1 MLSTKTRNIM
11 NAADILAESRAPG
24 HNSVYFLGCFESRV
38 TVYAQQVR
46 ALNLASALVTENQIR
61 PNGKVAIVGG
71 GAAGMTVAAALI
83 ALCPQLQ
90 NLILFERKSELL
102 HLQMQ
107 SRDRYLHPH
116 LYDWP
121 RDGSLEP
128 NAGLPILDW
137 TAGVASSVASTLEL
151 RFKPFQEAPFVQ
163 VRTSTGVAGIIPVGS
178 ACRLSLN
185 GGVVEQTLFDAAV
198 VSAGFGYEKYNDQ
211 GQPSYW
217 DASSMVQ
224 PLRNDL
230 HDPEFFISGTG
241 DGALVDFSL
250 AAYNHIAHEE
260 LCRFVV
266 ERNDLGSVKLELLAI
281 EAEAESAGDAYDL
294 LEAYRTRVANLLP
307 DSMLLDVHER
317 LRADAKVRFHSRS
330 ACLFRRNTSILNRF
344 LAFLAIWADG
354 VTNSTSAKITVTTGL
369 ALVEPE
375 FRLDGTV
382 HVTGEVPYKPYARFL
397 RFGTDTETLLLPFEP
412 FAHAANLHK
421 STLPNTHVAATPVLT
436 SSASRQYE
444 ALKNTPRFRLL
455 TSIPADVTSLISPTF
470 MIDFRECSDGSL
482 RWSGDAGAIAK
493 AWTVPRLGISC
504 NFVPGRVPKL
514 SIAVSRLLTHTN
526 NPLLISPD
534 KNDWE
539 RKWKRHSTP
548 TPSPYT
554 RYGRPTF
561 LTSETFDED
570 TELPEVISEA
580 QLADLIHLHLD
591 KYMLEELNTLIVESL
606 DADSPRPYGWAT
618 SPGLRRLLQIRWS
631 DWFELLGVNPPI
643 LRRFL
648 VLMASDS
655 DTQDLSREGLVRV
668 GMFTLQAT
676 ILRGVLF
683 SLHITEAL
691 SSRLAPGAD
700 FPGNFSGDVLRAHAC
715 GVAWIDGIDISA
727 SFRNKSWK
735 SRLILLSELQ
745 SPSSLTNRFQPR
757 LDESDRGEPSLMRE
771 AAYESAVV
779 VSCDDSFRMA
789 SSGGKEH
796 LVVHMEGIFGQLTA
810 DAERSLERREDA

>member
-1 MLSTKTRNIM
+1 M

-24 HNSVYFLGCFESRV
+24 NNPVYFLGCFESRV

-61 PNGKVAIVGG
+61 PNGKVAIIGG
-71 GAAGMTVAAALI
+71 GAAGITVAAALV
-83 ALCPQLQ
+83 ALCPKLQ
-90 NLILFERKSELL
+90 NLTLFERKSELL

-137 TAGVASSVASTLEL
+137 TAGIASSVASTLEL

-163 VRTSTGVAGIIPVGS
+163 VRTSTGVSGIIPVGS

-185 GGVVEQTLFDAAV
+185 SGVVEQTLFDAAV
-198 VSAGFGYEKYNDQ
+198 ISAGFGYEKYNDQ

-217 DASSMVQ
+217 DASSLVQ
-224 PLRNDL
+224 PLRNGL
-230 HDPEFFISGTG
+230 PDPEFFISGTG

-250 AAYNHIAHEE
+250 AAYNHIAHED
-260 LCRFVV
+260 LCRFIV
-266 ERNDLGSVKLELLAI
+266 ERHDLNPVKHELLAI
-281 EAEAESAGDAYDL
+281 EAEAEVEGDGYDL
-294 LEAYRTRVANLLP
+294 LEAYRTRVANMLP

-317 LRADAKVRFHSRS
+317 LRADARVRIHSRS
-330 ACLFRRNTSILNRF
+330 TCLFRRNTSILNRF
-344 LAFLAIWADG
+344 LAFLAIWADE
-354 VTNSTSAKITVTTGL
+354 VTNTTSAKITVTTGL
-369 ALVEPE
+369 ALVAPE
-375 FRLDGTV
+375 LRLDGII
-382 HVTGEVPYKPYARFL
+382 HVTGEAPYKPYARFL

-412 FAHAANLHK
+412 FAHAAKLQK
-421 STLPNTHVAATPVLT
+421 LASPNTHVAATPVLT
-436 SSASRQYE
+436 SSASQQYE
-444 ALKNTPRFRLL
+444 ALKSAPRFRVL
-455 TSIPADVTSLISPTF
+455 TSIPTEVAPLTSPTF
-470 MIDFRECSDGSL
+470 MINFRECSDGSL
-482 RWSGDAGAIAK
+482 RWSGDAGAIAR
-493 AWTVPRLGISC
+493 AWIVPHLGILC
-504 NFVPGRVPKL
+504 NFVPSRVPKL
-514 SIAVSRLLTHTN
+514 SIAVNRLLTHTN
-526 NPLLISPD
+526 NSTLISPD
-534 KNDWE
+534 KNEWE
-539 RKWKRHSTP
+539 RKWKKHTAP
-548 TPSPYT
+548 TPSPHT

-561 LTSETFDED
+561 ITSENIDEGA
-570 TELPEVISEA
+570 ELPEAISEA
-580 QLADLIHLHLD
+580 QLADLIHNHLD
-591 KYMLEELNTLIVESL
+591 KQMLEELNTLIVESL
-606 DADSPRPYGWAT
+606 DADSPRPYGWET
-618 SPGLRRLLQIRWS
+618 SVGLRRLLQTRWS
-631 DWFELLGVNPPI
+631 DWFERLGANAPM

-655 DTQDLSREGLVRV
+655 DTQDLSGEGLVRV

-676 ILRGVLF
+676 ILRAVLF

-700 FPGNFSGDVLRAHAC
+700 FPGNLSGDVLRAHAC

-727 SFRNKSWK
+727 SFRNTSWK

-757 LDESDRGEPSLMRE
+757 LDESDRGDPSLMRE

-779 VSCDDSFRMA
+779 VSCDDSFRTA
-789 SSGGKEH
+789 SSGGKDS
-796 LVVHMEGIFGQLTA
+796 LAVHMEAIFGQLTA
-810 DAERSLERREDA
+810 DAERSLERRSDA